1 MYGLTRVW
9 FGAVKILKKKKFKLL
24 AFSMWRLS
32 FCLAGTYY
40 HRKQPL
46 LDAVAT
52 PRNFFRVFLKKYKL
66 HNLIKRKFY
75 MWTITTIKKH
85 ANT

>member
-9 FGAVKILKKKKFKLL
+9 FGAVKISNNIKKFKLS
-24 AFSMWRLS
+24 AVSMWSLS

-46 LDAVAT
+46 LDA
-52 PRNFFRVFLKKYKL
+52 RSNS
-66 HNLIKRKFY
+66 RKFFQGVPQP
-75 MWTITTIKKH
+75 T
-85 ANT
+85 

>member
-24 AFSMWRLS
+24 AFSMWSLS

-46 LDAVAT
+46 LDARA
-52 PRNFFRVFLKKYKL
+52 NF
-66 HNLIKRKFY
+66 RKFFQGV
-75 MWTITTIKKH
+75 TQPT
-85 ANT
+85 